1 MRNLLI
7 VFIIAL
13 ALGGAG
19 GWFGHQQ
26 YGTRFGSTE
35 AVVVSKRLEEERL
48 VLVLE
53 ADEHAMLA
61 TFRNRASDVDEL
73 VAIGDTLRIAGT
85 GGVFTD
91 DPQILEVRRGAHGGG
106 AEGHE
111 GDHGG
116 GDGGVEEGGPNDGGV
131 GDGSIDDAG
140 PIDGAVDGAVEV
152 ADGGDAGATDAGTTE
167 APAEP
172 ARRAATP

>member
-61 TFRNRASDVDEL
+61 TFRSRAADVDEL

-106 AEGHE
+106 RRTARHGQV
-111 GDHGG
+111 GQGRTGRAVVSALGLRRGG
-116 GDGGVEEGGPNDGGV
+116 GFSLVEQV
-131 GDGSIDDAG
+131 GLRLS
-140 PIDGAVDGAVEV
+140 
-152 ADGGDAGATDAGTTE
+152 
-167 APAEP
+167 
-172 ARRAATP
+172 